1 MELALYYTEPPI
13 SYEDYCKHRHNIA
26 YNGEKYI
33 IDRIYWKNVKE
44 TFKNVISALT
54 EREQKVIRLKYGLSL
69 CGKHSVKEIAD
80 MFYVDKERIISIEE
94 KALRKLK
101 RNEEI
106 RKLWEL

>member
-1 MELALYYTEPPI
+1 MAKRG
-13 SYEDYCKHRHNIA
+13 SNI
-26 YNGEKYI
+26 YKRKDGRFEGRVSVGYKKYI

>member
-1 MELALYYTEPPI
+1 
-13 SYEDYCKHRHNIA
+13 
-26 YNGEKYI
+26 
-33 IDRIYWKNVKE
+33 
-44 TFKNVISALT
+44 
-54 EREQKVIRLKYGLSL
+54 
-69 CGKHSVKEIAD
+69 